1 MKRWMI
7 AVLTACMALPVM
19 AQEDALKGLPG
30 YIDFGQL
37 NSAYGEPK
45 VNITIGGTL
54 LNFVGAMAAKE
65 DPEAAAVF
73 NGLKGVRVSTYATAG
88 DTGAALDQLNSVK
101 KKLQSSDW
109 EPVVQV
115 NDDGGEYVQIFLK
128 INGEAIDGLVLMAV
142 DDEEAVFINVLG
154 SLDPAQ
160 LSQVMDSF
168 DVDIDPNIEL
178 NVH

>member
-7 AVLTACMALPVM
+7 AVLTACLALPVM
-19 AQEDALKGLPG
+19 AQEDALKDLPG

-88 DTGAALDQLNSVK
+88 NAEAALDQLNSVK
-101 KKLQSSDW
+101 NKLQSSDW

-115 NDDGGEYVQIFLK
+115 NDEGDHVQIFLK

-142 DDEEAVFINVLG
+142 DNEEAVFINVLG
-154 SLDPAQ
+154 SLDPMQ
-160 LSQVMDSF
+160 LSQVMDKF
-168 DVDIDPNIEL
+168 DVNIDPDIEL
-178 NVH
+178 KVN